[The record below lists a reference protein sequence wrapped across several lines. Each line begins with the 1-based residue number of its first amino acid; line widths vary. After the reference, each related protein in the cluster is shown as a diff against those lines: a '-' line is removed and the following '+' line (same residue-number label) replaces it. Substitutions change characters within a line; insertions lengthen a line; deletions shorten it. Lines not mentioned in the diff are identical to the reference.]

1 MENKEQFKCISPNT
15 GEAFD
20 TWTQTSVSEF
30 SSALE
35 RLNDKSFIEL
45 SKASNRASALILL
58 SNAFIDQ
65 KYFKRQNLEHNDSEN
80 EV

>member
-30 SSALE
+30 STALE
-35 RLNDKSFIEL
+35 RLNDK
-45 SKASNRASALILL
+45 
-58 SNAFIDQ
+58 
-65 KYFKRQNLEHNDSEN
+65 
-80 EV
+80 

>member
-45 SKASNRASALILL
+45 SEASNRASALILL
-58 SNAFIDQ
+58 SNAIE
-65 KYFKRQNLEHNDSEN
+65 KHAKNLRG
-80 EV
+80 